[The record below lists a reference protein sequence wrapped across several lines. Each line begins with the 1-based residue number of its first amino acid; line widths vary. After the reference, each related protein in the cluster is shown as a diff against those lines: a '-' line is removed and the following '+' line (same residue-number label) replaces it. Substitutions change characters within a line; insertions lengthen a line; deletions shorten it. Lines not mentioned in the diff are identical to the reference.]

1 MTPDD
6 EDTAIPRQRRP
17 RDTRPH
23 LRAAV
28 LVCSPGGET
37 SEGLA
42 RLREIA
48 WERELYVEV
57 ATFDPEQAGHLVAD
71 HPGAVF
77 VMGAHEPRAHIE
89 RLLHV
94 CTSRGATLVVAATQ
108 DERSIRASVAT
119 IEDSILMHLDPGHHG
134 RAGA

>member
-1 MTPDD
+1 MTRDD
-6 EDTAIPRQRRP
+6 DDSAIPRSRRRP
-17 RDTRPH
+17 DTRPH

-28 LVCSPGGET
+28 LVCSPGSEA

-57 ATFDPEQAGHLVAD
+57 VTFDPEHASRMVAERPD
-71 HPGAVF
+71 AVF

-94 CTSRGATLVVAATQ
+94 CATRGATLVVAATQ
-108 DERSIRASVAT
+108 DERAIRASVVT
-119 IEDSILMHLDPGHHG
+119 IEDSILLRLDPGQHG